1 MDEFDCFRCQ
11 RMHVGI
17 LSKHR
22 ALLAREHYMISA
34 LKGMK
39 TQNASPNFGKDVS
52 CLVYFYIV
60 LKIKY
65 DLVIW
70 AQGCSPECSQI
81 WIVYL
86 RSDSAESIRPE
97 VGNVNHRLRH
107 HLNVTNFCL
116 FIRTLRLSPKETL
129 EVGVSERMVC
139 SIDNFA
145 FLCFVCLALS
155 GFSESLII

>member
-65 DLVIW
+65 DLVI
-70 AQGCSPECSQI
+70 
-81 WIVYL
+81 
-86 RSDSAESIRPE
+86 
-97 VGNVNHRLRH
+97 
-107 HLNVTNFCL
+107 
-116 FIRTLRLSPKETL
+116 
-129 EVGVSERMVC
+129 
-139 SIDNFA
+139 
-145 FLCFVCLALS
+145 
-155 GFSESLII
+155 